1 MLTKRWCID
10 ELIPSHRE
18 ICHPPVSVDTKK
30 QGEFLLFVV
39 CYSSETIRFLTHL
52 SIRDYPSWFQFELA
66 TFANA
71 SRVLLSELN
80 NWEQLLIWRLQ
91 NIPHISSH
99 LANSH
104 VDSVPCID
112 HRSLAVKNNLL
123 QWGNPIDTN
132 YSVSLLHEKIC
143 NIYTTFPTEN
153 AGFCDILLF
162 VYLVG

>member
-1 MLTKRWCID
+1 MSS
-10 ELIPSHRE
+10 SHPIGE

-30 QGEFLLFVV
+30 QGELFLFVV

-52 SIRDYPSWFQFELA
+52 SIGNYPSWFQFELA

-71 SRVLLSELN
+71 SRVLVSELN

-112 HRSLAVKNNLL
+112 HRWVNFAIS
-123 QWGNPIDTN
+123 
-132 YSVSLLHEKIC
+132 
-143 NIYTTFPTEN
+143 
-153 AGFCDILLF
+153 FCSFTWLGKFHSWLIKSP
-162 VYLVG
+162 VG